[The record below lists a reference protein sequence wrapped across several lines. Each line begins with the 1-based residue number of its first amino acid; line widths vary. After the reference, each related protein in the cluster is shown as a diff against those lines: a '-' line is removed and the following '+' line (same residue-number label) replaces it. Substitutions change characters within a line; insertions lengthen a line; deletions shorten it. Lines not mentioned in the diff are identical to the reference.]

1 MSGSLA
7 DEIDLRFFEHGGRLD
22 VARELYGQAPEP
34 WIDLST
40 GISPWSLSRTGTG
53 GRGTSTVCPMQRPCA
68 G

>member
-22 VARELYGQAPEP
+22 LARAIYAGAPEP

-40 GISPWSLSRTGTG
+40 GISPWAYPVPALAPADFHRLPDAARCTG
-53 GRGTSTVCPMQRPCA
+53 
-68 G
+68 